1 MTSEPRNGQNAAGA
15 ADRERAERAAERAER
30 AAEQADRRAR
40 DIDRLGRWIVRL
52 AVALFLA
59 IMALSVAALDGRID
73 ELSRDVSRMQ
83 GQLANEA
90 QVQQAYDAAIADA
103 AVAKPSEISNALTP
117 IQMGAPVLTVTW
129 TSWKG
134 YDEAIGSAMNLSRDV
149 WITLVPQLAEFCS
162 KLEGDVDLN
171 LRLEQRLGLP
181 PYSQR
186 TKVVEM
192 WVEPNDLFRP
202 CPDPE
207 IDDSHC
213 ALNFPPGTDV
223 EHIKWIDNRR
233 KTSYS
238 GDTPYPWTRLG
249 YTYDWARSP
258 DNRFRAGASY
268 AVPAVTRA
276 SPEAMGLSEYVIR
289 KGATVRVKSVDST
302 GNYCQR

>member
-1 MTSEPRNGQNAAGA
+1 MDSKPSNGQNAATAATDRAA
-15 ADRERAERAAERAER
+15 ADRAAADRARAERAAD
-30 AAEQADRRAR
+30 QADCRAR
-40 DIDRLGRWIVRL
+40 DIEQLGRWLVGLVGL

-59 IMALSVAALDGRID
+59 IVALSVVVWWFLDGRID

-83 GQLANEA
+83 SQLEKEA
-90 QVQQAYDAAIADA
+90 QVQQAYNAAIADA
-103 AVAKPSEISNALTP
+103 AVAEPSEISNALTP
-117 IQMGAPVLTVTW
+117 IQTGAPVLTVTW
-129 TSWKG
+129 TPWNG
-134 YDEAIGSAMNLSRDV
+134 YDEAIGSTMNLPRDV

-181 PYSQR
+181 PYNQR
-186 TKVVEM
+186 TKFVEM

-213 ALNFPPGTDV
+213 ALNFPPGTGV

-258 DNRFRAGASY
+258 
-268 AVPAVTRA
+268 
-276 SPEAMGLSEYVIR
+276 EEMGLSEYVIR